1 MTNTQPCLVVE
12 DLRSGYERDV
22 AVIKD
27 VSMQAARGSVT
38 GLIGANGAGKSSFLK
53 SVLGYLKP
61 QSGKVSFEGEE
72 ITGFRPDVS
81 CSLGIA
87 YLMEGHSVFPSL
99 SVEENLLLGMWPWRH
114 DRNRVRAA
122 LERAYDR
129 APVLMERRQTT
140 SGLLSG
146 GQQRILELERLYM
159 TDPSLILLDEPSLG
173 LAPKLAAET
182 FERVESF
189 SKEGIAVVL
198 IDQNVRRVLEISDY
212 AYVFQLGE
220 VILEGTGTSLS
231 KDVGNIVKEF
241 I

>member
-1 MTNTQPCLVVE
+1 MRTDQDCLVVE

-22 AVIKD
+22 PVVKD
-27 VSMQAARGSVT
+27 VSMRAAPGSVT

-53 SVLGYLKP
+53 TILGYLKP
-61 QSGKVSFEGEE
+61 QGGKVVFEGRE

-81 CSLGIA
+81 CSLGIG

-99 SVEENLLLGMWPWRH
+99 SVEENLTLGMWPWRS
-114 DRNRVRAA
+114 DRTRVRLA

-129 APVLMERRQTT
+129 APVLKQRRQT
-140 SGLLSG
+140 SAGLLSG

-173 LAPKLAAET
+173 LAPKLAGET
-182 FERVESF
+182 FDRVEGF

-198 IDQNVRRVLEISDY
+198 IDQNVRRVLEIADY
-212 AYVFQLGE
+212 AYVLQLGE
-220 VILEGTGTSLS
+220 VMLEGTGKSLS
-231 KDVGNIVKEF
+231 EDVENIVKEF